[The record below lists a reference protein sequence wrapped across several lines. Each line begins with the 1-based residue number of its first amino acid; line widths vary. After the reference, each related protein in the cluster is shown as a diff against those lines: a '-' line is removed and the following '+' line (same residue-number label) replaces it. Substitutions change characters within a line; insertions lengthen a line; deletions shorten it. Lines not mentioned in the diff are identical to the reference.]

1 MEPENGQR
9 KLLNFS
15 DHSPVETVEL
25 HPNNKKCFDS
35 LPVLAIAII
44 QNTALGGGMQL

>member
-1 MEPENGQR
+1 VTINQLKQWSYTQTTR
-9 KLLNFS
+9 N
-15 DHSPVETVEL
+15 V
-25 HPNNKKCFDS
+25 FDS